1 MVFPGHSLRVLFRS
15 SSIGGDS
22 VYSDIERAS
31 KSFSKSCIR
40 AYMSAHRK
48 RMCLLV
54 HAPDGATAC
63 ERAVLQREEDVADI
77 KGVRE

>member
-31 KSFSKSCIR
+31 TPFSKNGIR
-40 AYMSAHRK
+40 RYMRRK
-48 RMCLLV
+48 RLCMVV
-54 HAPDGATAC
+54 HSPDGATAC
-63 ERAVLQREEDVADI
+63 ERAVLQREEDVEDI
-77 KGVRE
+77 NGVHE